1 MERLCVARFHLSSW
15 AYVTPGVCGHNP
27 RYAYLLRSFGYA
39 GHNRDSSVEALMTGL
54 TGPWVSEGYICGHMR
69 GCSIASARA
78 LLILY
83 VRFGRGLPA
92 SACVFFIWISLA
104 GTWSFTLP
112 HRLAR
117 RGHGRSPRLADL
129 LGEDL
134 VVRPTMQTYSV
145 RNWSVNGPKRE
156 LWALP
161 WVPRSWVSDKHVQ
174 SHLIYSL
181 FRCL

>member
-1 MERLCVARFHLSSW
+1 MISDHCGSYHCSSHSCLGGIPARLFQKTS
-15 AYVTPGVCGHNP
+15 VCRLHSFLHCYGHNP

-54 TGPWVSEGYICGHMR
+54 TGPRVSEGYICRRMR

-83 VRFGRGLPA
+83 VRFGRGLAA

-104 GTWSFTLP
+104 GTWSFTSP
-112 HRLAR
+112 RRLAR
-117 RGHGRSPRLADL
+117 RGHGRSPRLTDL

-134 VVRPTMQTYSV
+134 VVRPAMQTYSA
-145 RNWSVNGPKRE
+145 RN
-156 LWALP
+156 
-161 WVPRSWVSDKHVQ
+161 
-174 SHLIYSL
+174 
-181 FRCL
+181 